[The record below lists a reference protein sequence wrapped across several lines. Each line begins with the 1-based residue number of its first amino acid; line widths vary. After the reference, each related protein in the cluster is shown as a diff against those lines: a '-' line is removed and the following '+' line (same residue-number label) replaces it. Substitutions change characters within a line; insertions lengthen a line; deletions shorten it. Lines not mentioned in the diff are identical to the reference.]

1 MGLRIRREQWGGRY
15 LIAMTAIA
23 ALVSAGAA
31 LADNPNGLWSLEPVA
46 RQDLPAVNDTAWV
59 RSPVDHFILAKLEDQ
74 GWQPA
79 AQVSRAKLIRR
90 AHFDL
95 WGLPPT
101 PDEVR
106 AFVADERPDAFERLV
121 DHLLA
126 SPHYGERWGRHWLD
140 VVRFAETNGY
150 ERDALKPNAW
160 RYRDWVIDAFNN
172 DMPYDQFVV
181 QQLAGDEIEGA
192 DERSR
197 IATGFLR
204 VGTFDDEPNDPAK
217 YKFEQLDDL
226 MHATSTAFLAVTLK
240 CARCHDHKFDPI
252 PQTDYYAVL
261 NFFVGGKAAEGELLA
276 FTNAGPERPEVKLLG
291 GGDPANPEDTVAP
304 GYLSMVSLVHDK
316 KAPDQANTAQAD
328 ENAQPQQSDGRRLQL
343 AAWINDANNPL
354 TSRVMV
360 NRLWQH
366 HFGEG
371 LVRTP
376 DNFGTMGELPT
387 HPALLDW
394 LARELTDGGG
404 KIKRLHKLIMLSST
418 YQMEATH
425 PKEAEYAQVDFA
437 NKLWWRRNR
446 LRLEAEPLRD
456 AMLATSGQ
464 LNLKAGGPSFFPPA
478 SKEALEGLSQK
489 SGAWGTSP
497 PEEQRRRSVYMMTKR
512 SLLLPLMTT
521 FDLADTT
528 QPVAQ
533 RSISTVAPQAL
544 ALLNNQFVHE
554 QSVAFAERVRI
565 DAGEDAAAQIDR
577 AWWLALSREPSPH
590 ERKGAIRHLEAQ
602 RTNLAE
608 AATADGKPL
617 AVEAANQ
624 QALASLC
631 HVLLNLNE
639 FIYVD

>member
-1 MGLRIRREQWGGRY
+1 MGLRIGHLRRGKFSLMGLAVCGLLAVGVAPAE
-15 LIAMTAIA
+15 
-23 ALVSAGAA
+23 
-31 LADNPNGLWSLEPVA
+31 ADNPTGLWSLEPIA
-46 RQDLPAVNDTAWV
+46 RPELPAVKDTGWIH
-59 RSPVDHFILAKLEDQ
+59 SPVDRFILAKLEER

-79 AQVSRAKLIRR
+79 APISRAKLIRR
-90 AHFDL
+90 AYFDL
-95 WGLPPT
+95 WGLPPS
-101 PDEVR
+101 PDEVQ
-106 AFVADERPDAFERLV
+106 AFIIDQRPDAFEHLIDR
-121 DHLLA
+121 LLA
-126 SPHYGERWGRHWLD
+126 SPRYGERWGRHWLD
-140 VVRFAETNGY
+140 VARFAETNGY

-160 RYRDWVIDAFNN
+160 KYRDWVIEAFNN
-172 DMPYDQFVV
+172 DLPYDQFVV
-181 QQLAGDEIEGA
+181 EQLAGDEIAEA
-192 DERSR
+192 NESSR
-197 IATGFLR
+197 TATGFLR
-204 VGTFDDEPNDPAK
+204 IGTFDDEPNDPQK

-261 NFFVGGKAAEGELLA
+261 NFFAGGKPAEGELLA
-276 FTNAGPERPEVKLLG
+276 FANAGPERPEVKLLG
-291 GGDPANPEDTVAP
+291 GGDPANAEDVVRP
-304 GYLSMVSLVHDK
+304 GYLSMVSLVHTKDASSE
-316 KAPDQANTAQAD
+316 APSEPTGQ
-328 ENAQPQQSDGRRLQL
+328 RLQL
-343 AAWINDANNPL
+343 AEWITDPENPL

-366 HFGEG
+366 HFGEA

-387 HPALLDW
+387 HPELLDW
-394 LARELTDGGG
+394 LARQLTDNGW
-404 KIKRLHKLIMLSST
+404 KLKRLHKLIMLSSA
-418 YQMEATH
+418 YQMDSTH
-425 PKEAEYAQVDFA
+425 PREAEYAEADFA
-437 NKLWWRRNR
+437 NKAWWRRNR

-464 LNLKAGGPSFFPPA
+464 LNLQAGGPSFFPPA
-478 SKEALEGLSQK
+478 SGEALEGLSK
-489 SGAWGTSP
+489 KDDAWGKSP

-521 FDLADTT
+521 FDFADTT

-554 QSVAFAERVRI
+554 QSAALAARVQSE
-565 DAGEDAAAQIDR
+565 AGEDATAEVDR
-577 AWWLALSREPSPH
+577 AWWLALSRAPTDR
-590 ERKGAIRHLEAQ
+590 ERAGALAHLESQ
-602 RTNLAE
+602 RTNLVEHAAAAGGTLSAE
-608 AATADGKPL
+608 
-617 AVEAANQ
+617 EARQ

>member
-1 MGLRIRREQWGGRY
+1 MGMRMRRSRNDRIPLAAWLALIVLWVAGG
-15 LIAMTAIA
+15 LAF
-23 ALVSAGAA
+23 
-31 LADNPNGLWSLEPVA
+31 ADNPTGLWSLEPIA
-46 RQDLPAVNDTAWV
+46 RPDLPAVKDTGWI
-59 RSPVDHFILAKLEDQ
+59 RSPVDHFVLAKLEEQ

-79 AQVSRAKLIRR
+79 ARVSRAKLIRR
-90 AHFDL
+90 SYFDL

-106 AFVADERPDAFERLV
+106 AFVADERPDAFERLI

-126 SPHYGERWGRHWLD
+126 SPRYGERWGRHWLD

-160 RYRDWVIDAFNN
+160 RYRDWVIDAFSN
-172 DMPYDQFVV
+172 DLPYDQFVV
-181 QQLAGDEIEGA
+181 EQLAGDEIEGA
-192 DERSR
+192 NERSR

-304 GYLSMVSLVHDK
+304 GYLSMVSLVHEKDTV
-316 KAPDQANTAQAD
+316 PQEQTSPEQV
-328 ENAQPQQSDGRRLQL
+328 QPSGRRSQL
-343 AAWINDANNPL
+343 AAWINDADNPL
-354 TSRVMV
+354 TARVMV

-376 DNFGTMGELPT
+376 DNFGTMGALPT

-394 LARELTDGGG
+394 LARQLTDGGG
-404 KIKRLHKLIMLSST
+404 KVKRLHKLIMLSSA

-425 PKEAEYAQVDFA
+425 PKEAEYSQVDFA

-464 LNLKAGGPSFFPPA
+464 LNLKVGGPSFFPPA
-478 SKEALEGLSQK
+478 SGEALEGLSQK

-554 QSVAFAERVRI
+554 QSAAFAERVRSE
-565 DAGEDAAAQIDR
+565 AGEDAAAQIER
-577 AWWLALSREPSPH
+577 AWWLALSREPS
-590 ERKGAIRHLEAQ
+590 ERERGGAMRHLETQ

-608 AATADGKPL
+608 SAAAEGMPV
-617 AVEAANQ
+617 AAEVANQ